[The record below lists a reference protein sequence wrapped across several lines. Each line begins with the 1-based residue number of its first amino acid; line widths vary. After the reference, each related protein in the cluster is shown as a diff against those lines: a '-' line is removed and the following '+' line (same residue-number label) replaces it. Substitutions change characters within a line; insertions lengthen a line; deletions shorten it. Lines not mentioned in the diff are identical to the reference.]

1 MSLRPT
7 LFTDTYTPGKRS
19 GATRQVTVENIPAEE
34 IVHDGLVTDVIMTF
48 EVAERIDVLIERA
61 LRANDLLHQHVT
73 YTPSNRC
80 GAGARAGVARSA
92 RRRKPPQPSSSGGG
106 EVK

>member
-1 MSLRPT
+1 

-19 GATRQVTVENIPAEE
+19 GATRQITVENIPAEE

-61 LRANDLLHQHVT
+61 LRANDLPHQHIT
-73 YTPSNRC
+73 YTPSDRYGTENRLSRPHP
-80 GAGARAGVARSA
+80 AGR
-92 RRRKPPQPSSSGGG
+92 
-106 EVK
+106 